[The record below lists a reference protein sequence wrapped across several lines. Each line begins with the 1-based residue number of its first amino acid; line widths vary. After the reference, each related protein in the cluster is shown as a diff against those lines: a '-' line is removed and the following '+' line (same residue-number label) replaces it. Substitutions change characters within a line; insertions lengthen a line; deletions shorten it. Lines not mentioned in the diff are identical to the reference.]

1 MPQHLWRIHFLP
13 STGNPVLPTRSP
25 VSDGREKAFPLL
37 YAPSMSQAGSAVH
50 EAESE
55 PTEFTGNT
63 TTLLSYARRKEHIEV
78 WLDTALDLWKSVPHV
93 HGLSSTFPTHT

>member
-1 MPQHLWRIHFLP
+1 MP
-13 STGNPVLPTRSP
+13 
-25 VSDGREKAFPLL
+25 
-37 YAPSMSQAGSAVH
+37 PSMSQAGTAVH

-63 TTLLSYARRKEHIEV
+63 TTLLSYVRRKEHIEV